1 MYIYIIYTYIMY
13 IYDIYG
19 YFTVKKTY
27 VNTLNHLK
35 AFEKLVLCQMF

>member
-1 MYIYIIYTYIMY
+1 MHIYNTYIYNIY
-13 IYDIYG
+13 IYDICG